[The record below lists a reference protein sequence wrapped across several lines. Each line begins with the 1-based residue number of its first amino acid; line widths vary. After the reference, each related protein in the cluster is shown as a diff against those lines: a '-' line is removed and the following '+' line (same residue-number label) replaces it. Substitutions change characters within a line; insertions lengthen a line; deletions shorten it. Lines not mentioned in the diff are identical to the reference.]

1 MNSFNAHMQ
10 CIFTSL
16 KEQFLYYKRL
26 KKASC
31 HASSDMFK
39 HVQVIL
45 IIQIP
50 YHTKKFFPASTLSVI
65 FMAEG
70 KTV

>member
-1 MNSFNAHMQ
+1 MQ

-16 KEQFLYYKRL
+16 KEQFLHYKRL

-31 HASSDMFK
+31 HASNDMFK

-45 IIQIP
+45 IIQIS
-50 YHTKKFFPASTLSVI
+50 YHSKKVFFPASTLSVI